1 MIDGPRLEAASG
13 RATSL
18 IVLLHGYGADGNDL
32 IGIGR
37 EWARILPDTAFA
49 SPHAPSRCGM
59 SPSGRE
65 WFPLT
70 MRDPQEYKRGTK
82 AAAPALDAFLDAELS
97 RLALAPDRL
106 ALVGFSQGTMMAL
119 EVGLGRNVPPAG
131 IVGYSGLL
139 ANPEA
144 LPAEEHGFAPL
155 LLVHG
160 AADEV
165 IPVAALFG
173 TVSALSRTRI
183 PVEFHVRPG
192 LGHGIDPEGMAMGGR
207 FLRDRLDGVDKSVT

>member
-1 MIDGPRLEAASG
+1 MIEGPRLDARSG

-18 IVLLHGYGADGNDL
+18 VVFLHGYGADGNDL
-32 IGIGR
+32 IAIGR
-37 EWARILPDTAFA
+37 EWSRQLPNTAFA
-49 SPHAPSRCGM
+49 SPHAPGRCAM
-59 SPSGRE
+59 TPMGRE

-70 MRDPQEYKRGTK
+70 LRDPEEYRRG
-82 AAAPALDAFLDAELS
+82 AREAAPTLDTFLDEELS
-97 RLALAPDRL
+97 RLDLGPDRM

-119 EVGLGRNVPPAG
+119 EVGLVRKAPPAG
-131 IVGYSGLL
+131 IVGYSGLI
-139 ANPEA
+139 ANPERLNQGERA
-144 LPAEEHGFAPL
+144 FPPV

-173 TVSALSRTRI
+173 TVNALSAAKI

-192 LGHGIDPEGMAMGGR
+192 LGHGIDPDGMAMGCR
-207 FLRDRLDGVDKSVT
+207 FLRDRLDGVDDSLT